1 MILQNFHFEEA
12 IMYVRNNTL
21 KFIHTK
27 HINKETVNLNEHYQA
42 LCNELRTNPLLKG
55 ITALQID
62 VWMTESISHYR
73 TPITYDE
80 SMISN
85 F

>member
-1 MILQNFHFEEA
+1 MLQNHQFENA
-12 IMYVRNNTL
+12 IMYVRNTTL
-21 KFIHTK
+21 SFIHTK
-27 HINKETVNLNEHYQA
+27 HINKEVVNRNEHYEV
-42 LCNELRTNPLLKG
+42 LCNELHTNPLFKG

-73 TPITYDE
+73 TPITCE
-80 SMISN
+80 QSMIPN

>member
-1 MILQNFHFEEA
+1 MLQNFHFENA
-12 IMYVRNNTL
+12 IMYVRNTTL
-21 KFIHTK
+21 NFIHTK
-27 HINKETVNLNEHYQA
+27 HINKEVVNLNEHYQA
-42 LCNELRTNPLLKG
+42 LCNELHTNPLLKG

-73 TPITYDE
+73 TPITCE
-80 SMISN
+80 QSMIPN